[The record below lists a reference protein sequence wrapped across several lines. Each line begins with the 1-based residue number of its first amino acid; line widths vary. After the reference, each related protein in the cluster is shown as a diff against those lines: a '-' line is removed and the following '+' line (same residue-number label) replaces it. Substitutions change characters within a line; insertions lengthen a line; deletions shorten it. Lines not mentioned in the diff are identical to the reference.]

1 LLACGLLPSV
11 FFLIGGAWP
20 GPEATRLAGIIA
32 AYGLGALPYLY
43 VYRGWRSFPHCHK
56 ALIRLLLVAATARVV
71 LLLLPPLLSEDLWR
85 YLWDG
90 SVQWSGINPYA
101 HAPNS
106 AAVDAVATTPTLE
119 AIRARIGHAHI
130 PTIYPPAA
138 QVVFGAATVAGPSS
152 AVMRLFMIGADL
164 LVVLGLWR
172 WSQRRG
178 SAPQVAI
185 LYAFAPLAIAESA
198 IGSHVD
204 AVGVAALVL
213 TGSAL
218 AAGRWGRA
226 GVALAVSVGTKLM
239 PVLVFPTLCGRHWK
253 AVAVAVVVCVALG
266 LPYLDAGGELLE
278 GLRSYGHRWRAN
290 DGAFAL
296 ILAGFHQIWTPSAT
310 PVALDPHWV
319 QLVRGLVGPSQGAL
333 PHQVWPD
340 ELAFAATKLV
350 VGGLFGL
357 VLLHRLWR
365 ARSLEGFFGPVVVAL
380 MLLSPV
386 VHPWYL
392 LWGLPFALLALA
404 RVSPQPTVGVL
415 APAKS
420 HHRQQAHGAG
430 PVFWARPFLLWTG
443 LVFLAYVPRPHYLQT
458 GQWIVEPGLRLLE
471 YVPVWTALV
480 VGAALAA
487 RAKWSHWGT

>member
-1 LLACGLLPSV
+1 M
-11 FFLIGGAWP
+11 IGGAWP
-20 GPEATRLAGIIA
+20 GPEAALPGVIA

-43 VYRGWRSFPHCHK
+43 IYRGWRSFPDSNA
-56 ALIRLLLVAATARVV
+56 ALIRLLLVAAAARVV
-71 LLLLPPLLSEDLWR
+71 LLTLPPLLSEDLWR

-90 SVQWSGINPYA
+90 SVQWSGINPYV

-106 AAVDAVATTPTLE
+106 AAVDAVATSPALE
-119 AIRARIGHAHI
+119 SIRARIGHAHI
-130 PTIYPPAA
+130 PTIYPPGA
-138 QVVFGAATVAGPSS
+138 QVVFGAATAAGPSS
-152 AVMRLFMIGADL
+152 AVMRLVMIGADL

-172 WSQRRG
+172 WSARRG
-178 SAPQVAI
+178 CAPQVAI

-213 TGSAL
+213 TGWALSA
-218 AAGRWGRA
+218 GKWGRA
-226 GVALAVSVGTKLM
+226 GVALAVSVGIKLM
-239 PVLVFPTLCGRHWK
+239 PVLVFPVLCRRHWR
-253 AVAVAVVVCVALG
+253 AVAVAVVVCVVLG
-266 LPYLDAGGELLE
+266 LPYLDAGKELLD

-296 ILAGFHQIWTPSAT
+296 ILTGFGQIWPPSAT
-310 PVALDPHWV
+310 PLVLDPEWV
-319 QLVRGLVGPSQGAL
+319 RLVRALVGPSPGAL
-333 PHQVWPD
+333 PHQIWPD

-350 VGGLFGL
+350 IGALFGL
-357 VLLHRLWR
+357 ILLHRLWR

-404 RVSPQPTVGVL
+404 RVSPRPS
-415 APAKS
+415 AW
-420 HHRQQAHGAG
+420 

-458 GQWIVEPGLRLLE
+458 GQWVVEPGLLLLE
-471 YVPVWTALV
+471 YVPVWSALV
-480 VGAALAA
+480 VGAVLAA
-487 RAKWSHWGT
+487 RATRFHRGT